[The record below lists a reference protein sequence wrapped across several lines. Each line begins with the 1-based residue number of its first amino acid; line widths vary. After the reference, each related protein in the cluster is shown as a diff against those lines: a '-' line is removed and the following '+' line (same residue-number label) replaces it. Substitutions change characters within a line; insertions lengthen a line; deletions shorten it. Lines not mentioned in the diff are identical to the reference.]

1 MWLIMNSK
9 SPIVCHLI
17 CKVID
22 FFGDIGIAWRIA
34 KQLKNDFNVEVHL
47 LVDDLVTSQR
57 LIPSIDTSLQ
67 KQTIEGIR
75 IYCCDFSEGSTS
87 LPPPPDF
94 VFNLFNIDLP
104 HNYKKLVKRKK
115 SKYIVIE
122 YLSAEPWVDNFH
134 LKPSIDPESGLIKT
148 FFYPGF
154 TNQTGGLIREKNLFF
169 RREAFDQSKRHN
181 VIHSLGGDPNLYSI
195 SLFYYPI
202 QKIDFFLDSIDRLKK
217 PIQFFIPQYLFDL
230 LKLRNEYQFI
240 RIINYPF
247 LSHDDFDDLLWSCDL
262 NFVRGEDSW
271 IRAIWAGKPFIW
283 QPYIQQNNIH
293 IIKLKAFLKR
303 YCETCDQD
311 LSEILIKMHDD
322 WSNNKFNE
330 VLWLDFFKEQARLE
344 AFALKQSHY
353 YFKEAS
359 FVESLVDYCSET

>member
-1 MWLIMNSK
+1 MSNK

-22 FFGDIGIAWRIA
+22 FFGDIGVAWRIA
-34 KQLKNDFNVEVHL
+34 KQLKVDFNVEVHL
-47 LVDDLVTSQR
+47 LVDDLVTTKR
-57 LIPSIDTSLQ
+57 LIPSIDLTLH
-67 KQTIEGIR
+67 KQTINGIN
-75 IYCCDFSEGSTS
+75 ICHCDFNEDSTS

-104 HNYKKLVKRKK
+104 HSYKTLIKRKK

-122 YLSAEPWVDNFH
+122 YLSAESWVDNFH

-154 TNQTGGLIREKNLFF
+154 TNQTGGLIREKGLFL
-169 RREAFDQSKRHN
+169 RREAFDQFRRKKL
-181 VIHSLGGDPNLYSI
+181 IQSLGGDPNLYSI

-202 QKIDFFLDSIDRLKK
+202 QKIEVFLDVIDRIKK
-217 PIQFFIPQYLFDL
+217 PAQFFIPQYLFDL
-230 LKLRNEYQFI
+230 LKLKNNYQFI
-240 RIINYPF
+240 HIIPYPF
-247 LSHDDFDDLLWSCDL
+247 LNHDDFDNLLWSCDL

-271 IRAIWAGKPFIW
+271 TRAIWAGKPFIW
-283 QPYIQQNNIH
+283 QPYIQENNIH
-293 IIKLKAFLKR
+293 LIKLKAFLKR
-303 YCETCDQD
+303 YCEGCDQD

-330 VLWLDFFKEQARLE
+330 VLWCDFFKQQARLE
-344 AFALKQSHY
+344 AFVFKQSHHF
-353 YFKEAS
+353 FKEAS
-359 FVESLVDYCSET
+359 FVESLIDYCYET